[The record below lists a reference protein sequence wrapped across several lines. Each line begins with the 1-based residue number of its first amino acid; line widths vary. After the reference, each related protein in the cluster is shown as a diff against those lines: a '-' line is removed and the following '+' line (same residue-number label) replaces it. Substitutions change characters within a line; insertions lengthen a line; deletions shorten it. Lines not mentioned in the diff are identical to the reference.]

1 MRERENWQCMCS
13 GFELRHMNRRK
24 QMIKKR
30 RAAAAAATKENGKE
44 TRREFVYNCAA
55 AFCNYPK
62 EESKKEDPKELC
74 GPRARYWKP
83 KRRRNKKKKRR
94 KQRRHQRLVWGK
106 VDRPK
111 KNKNKKD
118 EISNDAWEINHRNCC
133 WRIHQMWAQCWL
145 EAADGAPTHFP
156 SFTVVDDDEAFAR
169 RKQGKVLELFNS
181 SPTCC
186 HVTGMKHLSMFK
198 TSSNIDQRE
207 RERPKLSF

>member
-30 RAAAAAATKENGKE
+30 RAAAAATKENGKE

-111 KNKNKKD
+111 KNKKQKG
-118 EISNDAWEINHRNCC
+118 RNIERCVGN
-133 WRIHQMWAQCWL
+133 Q
-145 EAADGAPTHFP
+145 
-156 SFTVVDDDEAFAR
+156 SS
-169 RKQGKVLELFNS
+169 ELLLTNS
-181 SPTCC
+181 SDVRPVLIGSCRRRS
-186 HVTGMKHLSMFK
+186 HALSLFYRRRRRRSIC
-198 TSSNIDQRE
+198 SSETRKSAWIIQ
-207 RERPKLSF
+207 

>member
-111 KNKNKKD
+111 KTKRAKYRTMRGKS
-118 EISNDAWEINHRNCC
+118 IIGT
-133 WRIHQMWAQCWL
+133 
-145 EAADGAPTHFP
+145 AADEFIRCAPSADWKLQTALPRTFP
-156 SFTVVDDDEAFAR
+156 
-169 RKQGKVLELFNS
+169 LLPS
-181 SPTCC
+181 ST
-186 HVTGMKHLSMFK
+186 TTKHLFVGNKEKCLNYSIAHQLVVMWRGW
-198 TSSNIDQRE
+198 SIYLCSRLLPI
-207 RERPKLSF
+207 